1 MLGRKNMITKEQ
13 LAEAMARECDIAVHL
28 FSKLPPEAYEYRPT
42 PGQRTT
48 TELLRY
54 LSICGIAGLTCMRE
68 NNWKLFS
75 EVFGSRV
82 KEMPPEGF
90 PAAMEQQKNEI
101 QAFFAGLT
109 EEALATQDSALP
121 GGGPM
126 PLGAAILN
134 GPAKWLPA
142 YKMQLFLYAKAAGA
156 DQLKTSNAWRGTDPA
171 PPA

>member
-1 MLGRKNMITKEQ
+1 MITKEQ
-13 LAEAMARECDIAVHL
+13 LAEAMGRECDIAIHL
-28 FSKLPPEAYEYRPT
+28 FSKFTPQGYDYRPSE
-42 PGQRTT
+42 GQRTT

-54 LSICGIAGLTCMRE
+54 LAICGIAGLTCMRE

-75 EVFGSRV
+75 EIFGARV

-90 PAAMEQQKNEI
+90 PAAMEQQKSEI
-101 QAFFAGLT
+101 NAFFAGLT

-121 GGGPM
+121 GGTPM

-156 DQLKTSNAWRGTDPA
+156 EGLKTSNVWRGTDPA
-171 PPA
+171 PAA